1 MAAVLVAVTTVPA
14 TPAAAMRPTA
24 PDLGGVDRPATTRPA
39 RTRRTILVSRE
50 RPGASIPR
58 AVLRGVPAA
67 GLSFPS
73 GHAIILFGM
82 VALLGPYLRRRWRL
96 VVLVIAALAAAVRV
110 YLGAHSPLDVTGGA
124 AAGLAVGAVLN
135 LVVGV
140 SQ

>member
-1 MAAVLVAVTTVPA
+1 
-14 TPAAAMRPTA
+14 MR
-24 PDLGGVDRPATTRPA
+24 D
-39 RTRRTILVSRE
+39 
-50 RPGASIPR
+50 
-58 AVLRGVPAA
+58 VPAA

-82 VALLGPYLRRRWRL
+82 VAFLGPYLRRRWRL

-140 SQ
+140 SQPTGPVSALR